1 MPVKE
6 LFVPPFTNTHWHDKG
21 VPSSEKVSH
30 NGYFKELNFFERV
43 KKKGCAHAYPFF
55 LFPSN
60 HSNQII

>member
-6 LFVPPFTNTHWHDKG
+6 LFVPPFTNTHWHDNG
-21 VPSSEKVSH
+21 APSSEKVSH
-30 NGYFKELNFFERV
+30 NGYFEELNFFERV